1 MHVLRNFIV
10 FLGPALWLGPATELV
25 WWGLRVGL
33 LSCCWGH
40 FNISLKSLF
49 FVFFRSPINNT
60 LEDIDGALVMAQ
72 SYCKSSPGSFD
83 EPQTKPIVVHGLGW
97 PMGLVGLGRV
107 GSRFFS
113 FWLVALGPLYACL
126 RRGLKQLSLCLRA
139 GWLSCCRGTFK
150 TFSWTACFCVTS
162 LSFIRIMI
170 SKEHE

>member
-1 MHVLRNFIV
+1 MLKSFRRLWSMARVDPWVGSGNWACA
-10 FLGPALWLGPATELV
+10 LGPSCWLAKLLLGTFQHFSEELV
-25 WWGLRVGL
+25 FR
-33 LSCCWGH
+33 
-40 FNISLKSLF
+40 F
-49 FVFFRSPINNT
+49 FSRSPINNT

-97 PMGLVGLGRV
+97 PMGWV